1 MRSYLPDGRGVVWV
15 APEMPGIA
23 RAIDAEP
30 AAAEVSRRLAR
41 RAGTEDP
48 TVVWPLWTRAET
60 VAKLLD
66 LPVLSWLAWPGLE
79 VPADLACRVALCT
92 VLLPDDVT
100 GDVTVSCGATVA
112 T

>member
-15 APEMPGIA
+15 APGRPGVD

-30 AAAEVSRRLAR
+30 AGAVVSARLAR
-41 RAGTEDP
+41 RAGTDDP
-48 TVVWPLWTRAET
+48 AVVWPRWTRAET

-79 VPADLACRVALCT
+79 VPDELAARVALRT
-92 VLLPDDVT
+92 VLLADEVT
-100 GDVTVSCGATVA
+100 GGVTVSCGAARTP
-112 T
+112 